1 MLLILEYFSFQFIET
16 PKKFFHI
23 FKNLIW
29 FGFNFLSINYCF
41 KTLFEPWR
49 KVAWDYKRGFDLANR
64 IDIFISNTFSRFVG
78 FIMRL
83 FIIIG
88 FLIYEISI
96 IILGLLFILISILL
110 PFLAILGIF
119 ISFSL
124 I

>member
-16 PKKFFHI
+16 PKKIFNI

-29 FGFNFLSINYCF
+29 FGVNFLSIKYCF
-41 KTLFEPWR
+41 QTLFQPWR
-49 KVAWDYKRGFDLANR
+49 RIVWDYKRGFDLGNR
-64 IDIFISNTFSRFVG
+64 IDILVSNTFSRFLG
-78 FIMRL
+78 LIMRL
-83 FIIIG
+83 
-88 FLIYEISI
+88 SI
-96 IILGLLFILISILL
+96 IIAFVIYEVFIILLGAFLILFRILI